1 MNDNPPILP
10 AIAPITIQ
18 AGNSR
23 RKIAQ
28 MNATDIDEDDS
39 IRYRI
44 LHVSNGGKRTFY
56 VNPSTGDVEVLA
68 RVLAGYSYSIT
79 IVAMDN
85 SGATSQTIL
94 EVNVTPGPNVRPPYF
109 DKIVYD
115 VTVRKLH

>member
-1 MNDNPPILP
+1 
-10 AIAPITIQ
+10 
-18 AGNSR
+18 
-23 RKIAQ
+23 

-39 IRYRI
+39 IKYRI

-56 VNPSTGDVEVLA
+56 VNPSTGDVEVLG
-68 RVLAGYSYSIT
+68 RVLAGETYSIT

-94 EVNVTPGPNVRPPYF
+94 EVDVTPGPNVRPPYF

-115 VTVRKLH
+115 VMVRKRH